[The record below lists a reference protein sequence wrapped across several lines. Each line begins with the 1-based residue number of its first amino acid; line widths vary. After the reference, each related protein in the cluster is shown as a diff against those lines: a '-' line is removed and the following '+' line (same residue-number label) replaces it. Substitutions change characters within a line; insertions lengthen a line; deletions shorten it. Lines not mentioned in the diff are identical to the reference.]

1 MDAIQDNYDDVAEPV
16 TQWLTFL
23 LGEEVYAVK
32 VVQVQEVL
40 RYTPIAQVPG
50 ATHEVLGIINLR
62 GNVVT
67 VIDLRKKFNMALKEP
82 DDLTRI
88 MMMDVQG
95 HIIGVLVD
103 TVKEVVDLKDCDVES
118 APDVSSSGQSVFIQ
132 GIAHINSKLHILV
145 NLDKLISES
154 DLELLAK

>member
-1 MDAIQDNYDDVAEPV
+1 MSEKNENLEDIVEPV
-16 TQWLTFL
+16 TQWLTFM
-23 LGEEVYAVK
+23 LGDEIYAVK

-67 VIDLRKKFNMALKEP
+67 VIDLRKKFNMSPVETN
-82 DDLTRI
+82 DLTRI
-88 MMMDVQG
+88 MMMDIQG

-103 TVKEVVDLKDCDVES
+103 KVTEVLDIKDCDVES
-118 APDVSSSGQSVFIQ
+118 APDVSSSGQSIFIQ
-132 GIAHINSKLHILV
+132 GIVNLEKQLHILV
-145 NLDKLISES
+145 NLDRLLTAE
-154 DLELLAK
+154 DLKALAK